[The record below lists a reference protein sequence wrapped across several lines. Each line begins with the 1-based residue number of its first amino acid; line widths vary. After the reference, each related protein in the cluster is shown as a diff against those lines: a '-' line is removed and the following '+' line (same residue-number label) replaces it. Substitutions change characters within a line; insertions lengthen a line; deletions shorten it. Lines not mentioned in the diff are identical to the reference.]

1 MKRKYYPSTIKSFE
15 LLSSQEKKNIKFSL
29 VLEKEKA
36 LQMEFAYSI
45 NSFERL
51 LATIEWDLMVQSYVK
66 NSHQLEE
73 MQAKYNG
80 KYSSNKKFKP
90 KKQYTYNPLALDFVK
105 NKAAIY
111 MFINKVNKKIYIGKT
126 IDLLDRI
133 RFYTKQHFQMDS
145 SNSKIFKALLKYK
158 FNNFAFS
165 IIEYC
170 PVEDLRY
177 KEQYY
182 IDLLQPQYNIRR
194 KTHKEYF
201 AKTIDI

>member
-1 MKRKYYPSTIKSFE
+1 MKRKYYPSTIKPFE
-15 LLSSQEKKNIKFSL
+15 LLSKKEKKNIKFSL

-51 LATIEWDLMVQSYVK
+51 LATIEWDLLYK
-66 NSHQLEE
+66 DYLDNRYKLEE
-73 MQAKYNG
+73 LKAMYNG
-80 KYSSNKKFKP
+80 KSYSDKKFKP
-90 KKQYTYNPLALDFVK
+90 KFDYSFNPLVLDLIK
-105 NKAAIY
+105 NKSAIY

-126 IDLLDRI
+126 IDLFTRI
-133 RFYTKQHFQMDS
+133 KFYTKQHFQMDS

-170 PVEDLRY
+170 PIEDLRY
-177 KEQYY
+177 KEQFY

-194 KTHKEYF
+194 NTHRNYF
-201 AKTIDI
+201 AKSIDI